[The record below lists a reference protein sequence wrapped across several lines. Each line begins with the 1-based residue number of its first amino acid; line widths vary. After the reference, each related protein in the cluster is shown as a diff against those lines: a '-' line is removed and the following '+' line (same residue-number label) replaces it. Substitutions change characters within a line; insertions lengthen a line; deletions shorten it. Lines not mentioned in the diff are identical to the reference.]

1 MAIKKSELYSS
12 LWKSCDEL
20 RGGMDASQY
29 KDYVLILLFVKYVS
43 DKYAGNPSALID
55 VPLPQGHMPG
65 GRFADMVAAK
75 GDKEIGDKINKIIG
89 RLADANDSLKGAI
102 NVADFNDEEKLG
114 KGKEMVDRLTKLVSI
129 FEGLDF
135 GSNRAEGD
143 DLLGDA
149 YEYLM
154 RHFATESG
162 KSKGQFYTP
171 AEVSRTMARVLDL
184 GKASHPGQS
193 IYDPTCGSGSLQL
206 KAHDEAKHRTG
217 LDLALYGQEMDNA
230 TSALARMNMVLHDC
244 PTAEI
249 WQANT
254 LSAPHFTSAD
264 GSLKTFDFIVA
275 NPPFSTKAWTSGLDP
290 ANDLYGRF
298 EYGTPPEKNGDYAF
312 LLHMLKSLKST
323 GKAAVILPHGV
334 LFRGGAEGGIR
345 KRILQQGFVKGII
358 GLPANLFYGTGI
370 PACIIVLDKE
380 GAAGRKGIFMVD
392 ASKGFIKDGNKNRL
406 RAQDIHKIVDT
417 FTRQLETPKYA
428 RTVPLAEVQANDF
441 NLNLPRYIDSTAP
454 EDLQDIA
461 AHLMGG
467 IPLADIDGLAAY
479 WRVFPHV
486 RQDLF
491 APGSRPGYCQPLV
504 DAAQVK
510 AAIFGHPEF
519 TAFNTQVS
527 SLLSVWTAA
536 NTPLLAGIQQ
546 GQRPNALIE
555 TLSESL
561 LETFRSHEAI
571 ASLID
576 PYGVYQHLMDYWAET
591 LQDDLWMIVS
601 DGWQA
606 VQGGKPNTD
615 LIPPALIV
623 ARYHATMQKTIEQL
637 EGVRDAFSRHMEEL
651 DEEHG
656 GEDGLLNDA
665 KNDKGKL
672 TKVSAKARL
681 ADIKRDQDAAEERKL
696 LEEYLAYSEQEMSA
710 SKSVKDAT
718 KSLDAQVAAQ
728 YGKLSA
734 ADIQTLV
741 VHDKWLAV
749 LQARVQGELDRV
761 SQDLTRRIKQLAERY
776 ATPIPQLSA
785 EVETLAARVDG
796 HLKKMGFVWN

>member
-43 DKYAGNPSALID
+43 DKYAGDPSALID
-55 VPLPQGHMPG
+55 VPAG
-65 GRFADMVAAK
+65 GSFADMVAAK
-75 GDKEIGDKINKIIG
+75 GDKEIGDKVNKIIG

-114 KGKEMVDRLTKLVSI
+114 KGKEMVDRLTKLVGI
-129 FEGLDF
+129 FEGLNF
-135 GSNRAEGD
+135 GGNRAEGD

-171 AEVSRTMARVLDL
+171 SEVSRTMALVIDL
-184 GKASHPGQS
+184 GRATGAGQS
-193 IYDPTCGSGSLQL
+193 IYDPTCGSGSLLL
-206 KAHDEAKHRTG
+206 KAHDEAKSRTG

-249 WQANT
+249 WQDNT
-254 LSAPHFTSAD
+254 LSSPHFKSAD
-264 GSLKTFDFIVA
+264 GGLKTFDFIVA
-275 NPPFSTKAWTSGLDP
+275 NPPFSTKAWTSGLDA

-298 EYGTPPEKNGDYAF
+298 EYGIPPEKNGDYAF

-334 LFRGGAEGGIR
+334 LFRGGAEGSIR
-345 KRILQQGFVKGII
+345 TRILKQGFVKGII

-380 GAAGRKGIFMVD
+380 GAAGRRGLFLVD

-428 RTVPLAEVQANDF
+428 RMVPLAEVEANDF
-441 NLNLPRYIDSTAP
+441 NLNLPRYIDSTEP

-461 AHLMGG
+461 GHLMGG
-467 IPLADIDGLAAY
+467 IPTRDIDALQSY
-479 WRVFPHV
+479 WAVFPAV
-486 RQDLF
+486 RHDLF
-491 APGSRPGYCQPLV
+491 VDAERPGYSHPQV
-504 DAAQVK
+504 EAAQVK

-519 TAFNTQVS
+519 SAFNTRVTH
-527 SLLSVWTAA
+527 LFGTWKAA
-536 NTPLLAGIQQ
+536 NTPLLTGIQP
-546 GQRPNALIE
+546 GDRPNALIDA
-555 TLSESL
+555 LAESL
-561 LETFRSHEAI
+561 LDTFRADAPI

-576 PYGVYQHLMDYWAET
+576 PYGVYQHLMDYWD
-591 LQDDLWMIVS
+591 QPMKDDAWMIVS

-606 VQGGKPNTD
+606 VQDGKPNTD
-615 LIPPALIV
+615 LIPSALIV
-623 ARYHATMQKTIEQL
+623 ARYFASEQKAIEQL
-637 EGVRDAFSRHMEEL
+637 EAARDAISRQMEEL

-656 GEDGLLNDA
+656 GEDGLLADA

-672 TKVSAKARL
+672 TKASAKARL
-681 ADIKRDQDAAEERKL
+681 AEIKRDKDAADERKL
-696 LEEYLAYSEQEMSA
+696 LETYVDLTEQEANA
-710 SKSVKDAT
+710 SKKVKDAARA
-718 KSLDAQVAAQ
+718 LDAKVAAKYAQ
-728 YGKLSA
+728 LSA
-734 ADIQTLV
+734 ADIKTLV
-741 VHDKWLAV
+741 VDDKWLAA
-749 LQARVQGELDRV
+749 LGLSVQSELDRI
-761 SQDLTRRIKQLAERY
+761 SQMLTGRIKQLAERY
-776 ATPIPQLSA
+776 ATPIPQLA
-785 EVETLAARVDG
+785 GEVETLAARVDE
-796 HLKKMGFVWN
+796 HLKKMGFVWK